1 MGNCCDASY
10 RDSGEASVGNIL
22 EYPQGNGKSVSAMI
36 ALEEFN
42 NQQAITSFA
51 EEIKDTFQGERVD
64 SYDP

>member
-22 EYPQGNGKSVSAMI
+22 EYPHENGKSVSAMI

-42 NQQAITSFA
+42 NQQAITSSA
-51 EEIKDTFQGERVD
+51 EEIKDTF
-64 SYDP
+64 